1 MLADF
6 MSKPLQ
12 GKLFITFRKVL
23 MGWVHIS
30 TLFDIF
36 SPTEEPVKK
45 NGCLAVKPKSIK
57 LTYAETVRLK
67 DSVEAQNRL
76 VAKGGDPTTTDS
88 ILNDL
93 STKDQVKVDIKT
105 K

>member
-1 MLADF
+1 MTA
-6 MSKPLQ
+6 
-12 GKLFITFRKVL
+12 
-23 MGWVHIS
+23 
-30 TLFDIF
+30 IF
-36 SPTEEPVKK
+36 SLLSSLYILVEK

-76 VAKGGDPTTTDS
+76 IAKGGDPTTTDS